1 MTAVQQAG
9 FTALGSDWLCA
20 GDITYDTAARV
31 LASAHELPLPL
42 SGSILCSGL
51 NLIDSTAVAVLLAIK
66 RRAAREQKPLRILDP
81 SPSLYALVQLYDVED
96 VLLTPSQAIQPF
108 ERAGINPP

>member
-9 FTALGSDWLCA
+9 FTAVGSDWLCA
-20 GDITYDTAARV
+20 GDITYDTATRV
-31 LASAHELPLPL
+31 LASARVLPLPV

-51 NLIDSTAVAVLLAIK
+51 NLIDSTAVAVLVAIK
-66 RRAAREQKPLRILDP
+66 RRAAREQKPLRIVDP
-81 SPSLYALVQLYDVED
+81 PPSLCALAQLYDIED
-96 VLLTPSQAIQPF
+96 LLWAPSQTIQLS